1 VVRDF
6 PGTPEAQQAL
16 QTKLRIETD
25 RKELRAIDPVTKQ
38 DGPAAIATLR
48 TYIIQFPDGA
58 ESMVAR
64 NRLAMMLTQL
74 NRHAEAAEVLEDL
87 GARGGNPVDVWWR
100 LGEIYERRL
109 NDPAKA
115 REAYAK
121 VPQGSPRY
129 GDAQKKLNKKQG

>member
-1 VVRDF
+1 
-6 PGTPEAQQAL
+6 
-16 QTKLRIETD
+16 
-25 RKELRAIDPVTKQ
+25 VTKQ

-48 TYIIQFPDGA
+48 TFIIQFPDGA

-74 NRHAEAAEVLEDL
+74 NRHAEAAQVLEDL

-129 GDAQKKLNKKQG
+129 SDAQKKLNKK

>member
-1 VVRDF
+1 
-6 PGTPEAQQAL
+6 
-16 QTKLRIETD
+16 
-25 RKELRAIDPVTKQ
+25 
-38 DGPAAIATLR
+38 
-48 TYIIQFPDGA
+48 
-58 ESMVAR
+58 
-64 NRLAMMLTQL
+64 LTSTTIS
-74 NRHAEAAEVLEDL
+74 
-87 GARGGNPVDVWWR
+87 GGNPVDVWWR